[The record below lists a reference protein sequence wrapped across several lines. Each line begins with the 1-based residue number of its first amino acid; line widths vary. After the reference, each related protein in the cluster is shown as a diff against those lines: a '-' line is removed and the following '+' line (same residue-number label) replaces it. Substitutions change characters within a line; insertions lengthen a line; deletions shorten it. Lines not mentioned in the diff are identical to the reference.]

1 MRKRCGRAERARHV
15 VHRLKREQTVE
26 QVATFWNTEAC
37 GTQFVAAAR
46 DERDFYAQY
55 RHFRYQTE
63 WHIPEFVPFAK
74 MRGQKVLEIGCGNG
88 ADGAMFAQHGADY
101 TGVDL
106 TEAAVAATRKHFAAL
121 NLPGEFRTA
130 NAERLDFADESFD
143 VVYSYG
149 VLHHTPEPARA
160 LAEVY
165 RVLKPGGRAYV
176 MLYHRHSFNYYA
188 RILGY
193 MRARLLWRIITRTG
207 RWSTDR
213 QQAQAKGLAGLRG
226 NERREVWTLHYEN
239 FLRAGWR
246 YLRARNFVHHC
257 TDGPECPYAYAY
269 SQRDARQL
277 FAAFKH
283 VSFRVAHFPLRKY
296 PVARALPFA
305 VERFLAAHLG
315 WYLLIEASK

>member
-1 MRKRCGRAERARHV
+1 VSEQ
-15 VHRLKREQTVE
+15 QTVE
-26 QVATFWNTEAC
+26 QVAAFWDTEAC
-37 GTQFVAAAR
+37 GTQFVADYS

-55 RHFRYQTE
+55 RRFRYETE
-63 WHIPEFVPFAK
+63 WHIPEFVPFAE
-74 MRGQKVLEIGCGNG
+74 MRGRKVLEIGCGNG
-88 ADGAMFAQHGADY
+88 ADGVMFAAAGADY

-106 TEAAVAATRKHFAAL
+106 TEAAVAATRKHFAVL

-130 NAERLDFADESFD
+130 NAERLDFPDDSFD

-160 LAEVY
+160 IHEVH

-193 MRARLLWRIITRTG
+193 MRARLLLRIIARTG
-207 RWSTDR
+207 RWQADR
-213 QQAQAKGLAGLRG
+213 ETARAKSLAGLRG
-226 NERREVWTLHYEN
+226 NERPEVWAVHYDN
-239 FLRAGWR
+239 FLRAGFG

-269 SQRDARQL
+269 SRHDARRL
-277 FAAFKH
+277 FAQFQ
-283 VSFRVAHFPLRKY
+283 SIRLRVAHFPLRKY
-296 PVARALPFA
+296 MFARALPFA
-305 VERFLAAHLG
+305 VERMLAARLG
-315 WYLLIEASK
+315 WYLLIEAVK